1 MTSQP
6 TSSKA
11 TDTLTAI
18 ILFFIVFALWQIY
31 WQLLDIIKPDY
42 PYDIILFLAIPG
54 LSLAIYALFIKLG
67 KTTFR
72 RQGFQKPTTIKTTK
86 TITISLVCAAV
97 YIIMI
102 LAPGLTAVLATG
114 SISEGFELSTSLL
127 TPLRIVYRIAFGM
140 AYAIILSLAYESIF
154 RGYIFRNLVRH
165 YGFFTSLYATSIMF
179 GLVASATMTPL
190 KNILSM
196 TQAGLVEFIFMDIL
210 TVFAAGLFLGFFFY
224 KTGWSLLG
232 PITFQLG
239 TIFFMWPDPLISST
253 SEWWIALTFQVI
265 AFAILIL
272 AIDTFIKE
280 PMYLRKKYG
289 LEG

>member
-1 MTSQP
+1 VTSQP

-18 ILFFIVFALWQIY
+18 TLFFIVFALWQVY
-31 WQLLDIIKPDY
+31 WQLLEIIKPDY
-42 PYDIILFLAIPG
+42 PYDIILFLTIPS

-67 KTTFR
+67 KTTLR
-72 RQGFQKPTTIKTTK
+72 RQGFQKPTTTNTKKTVTLS
-86 TITISLVCAAV
+86 IACAAV

-114 SISEGFELSTSLL
+114 SINEGFELSSSLL
-127 TPLRIVYRIAFGM
+127 TPLRAVYRITFGI

-165 YGFFTSLYATSIMF
+165 YGFFTSLYTASIMF
-179 GLVASATMTPL
+179 GLVASATMHPFQAV
-190 KNILSM
+190 LSM
-196 TQAGLVEFIFMDIL
+196 SQADLVSFIFMYVL
-210 TVFAAGLFLGFFFY
+210 TAFAAGLFLGFYFY

-232 PITFQLG
+232 PIAFQLG
-239 TIFFMWPDPLISST
+239 VIFFMWPDPIVSST

-265 AFAILIL
+265 AYAILIL
-272 AIDTFIKE
+272 AIDTSIKE

>member
-11 TDTLTAI
+11 TDTITAL
-18 ILFFIVFALWQIY
+18 ILFVIVFALWQVY
-31 WQLLDIIKPDY
+31 WQLLDITKPEF
-42 PYDIILFLAIPG
+42 PYDMILFLAIPS
-54 LSLAIYALFIKLG
+54 LSLAIYTLFIKLG

-72 RQGFQKPTTIKTTK
+72 RQGFQKPTTINTRK
-86 TITISLVCAAV
+86 TIIIGIICAAI

-114 SISEGFELSTSLL
+114 SISAGFELSRPLQ
-127 TPLRIVYRIAFGM
+127 TPLGIVYRIAEGIV
-140 AYAIILSLAYESIF
+140 YTIILSLAYESIF

-179 GLVASATMTPL
+179 GLVASATITSL
-190 KNILSM
+190 QNLSSM
-196 TQAGLVEFIFMDIL
+196 SQADIVEFIFMSIL
-210 TVFAAGLFLGFFFY
+210 TAFAAGLFLGFFFY

-239 TIFFMWPDPLISST
+239 VYFFMWPDPLISST

-265 AFAILIL
+265 AYAILIL
-272 AIDTFIKE
+272 AIDTYIKE
-280 PMYLRKKYG
+280 PMYLRKRYG